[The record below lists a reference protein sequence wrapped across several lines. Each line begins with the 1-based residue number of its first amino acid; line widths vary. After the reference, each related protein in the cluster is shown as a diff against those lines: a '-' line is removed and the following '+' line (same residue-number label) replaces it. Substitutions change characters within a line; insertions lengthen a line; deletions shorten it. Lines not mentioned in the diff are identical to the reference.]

1 MARSSCGQPS
11 PATTPRWRLVPERRR
26 GQGSS
31 TTRCRRGCT
40 PASAAATSGTLPEE
54 RPGEDRGARR
64 VRHGGIGAAPGAC
77 SRARGGGGLA
87 AAAPRRGRQRQL
99 DGGRCYKPDQ
109 HPPGAGTDRLPGR
122 AGRRIRRPLRAS
134 REPPGDGALPG
145 RGQRAADDHP
155 RGHGGGAGKRGV
167 RHDPGAGRPVARD
180 GVPRWV
186 STPTQPIAADDVVR
200 YIAGVCGNR
209 DAIGQTFDAGGPEV
223 MTYREMIERIAR
235 LRHRRP
241 VIVEVPFLTPR
252 LSSLWLRL
260 VTPVQAGVAR
270 PLIDGLRNPTVAH
283 DTRLM
288 QLVPFQLTS
297 FDAAAQGA
305 ITADTHNAG

>member
-1 MARSSCGQPS
+1 VPL
-11 PATTPRWRLVPERRR
+11 TTIRAGMVVGP
-26 GQGSS
+26 G
-31 TTRCRRGCT
+31 
-40 PASAAATSGTLPEE
+40 SAAFDT
-54 RPGEDRGARR
+54 
-64 VRHGGIGAAPGAC
+64 I
-77 SRARGGGGLA
+77 LA
-87 AAAPRRGRQRQL
+87 L
-99 DGGRCYKPDQ
+99 V
-109 HPPGAGTDRLPGR
+109 DRLP
-122 AGRRIRRPLRAS
+122 AM
-134 REPPGDGALPG
+134 
-145 RGQRAADDHP
+145 
-155 RGHGGGAGKRGV
+155 V
-167 RHDPGAGRPVARD
+167 C
-180 GVPRWV
+180 PRWV

-283 DTRLM
+283 DTRLLK
-288 QLVPFQLTS
+288 LVPFQLTS
-297 FDAAAQGA
+297 FDAAAQAA
-305 ITADTHNAG
+305 ITAAANASG

>member
-1 MARSSCGQPS
+1 VRIAVLGASGTVGSALLPVLAREHEVVAVSRRPHRGGDDNINWVVGDVTNPTSIHRALAGVDVVCYLVHSLGQNDF
-11 PATTPRWRLVPERRR
+11 AARDRR
-26 GQGSS
+26 GASIVARAAASRGLAQIVYLGGLGDESDDLSEHLQSRRETERCLAEGSVPL
-31 TTRCRRGCT
+31 TTIRAGMVVG
-40 PASAAATSGTLPEE
+40 PGSAAFDT
-54 RPGEDRGARR
+54 
-64 VRHGGIGAAPGAC
+64 I
-77 SRARGGGGLA
+77 LA
-87 AAAPRRGRQRQL
+87 L
-99 DGGRCYKPDQ
+99 V
-109 HPPGAGTDRLPGR
+109 DRLP
-122 AGRRIRRPLRAS
+122 AM
-134 REPPGDGALPG
+134 
-145 RGQRAADDHP
+145 
-155 RGHGGGAGKRGV
+155 V
-167 RHDPGAGRPVARD
+167 C
-180 GVPRWV
+180 PRWV

-283 DTRLM
+283 DTRLLK
-288 QLVPFQLTS
+288 LVPFQLTS
-297 FDAAAQGA
+297 FDAAAQAA
-305 ITADTHNAG
+305 ITAAANASG